1 MEDNI
6 LILPINPET
15 FAVQTYSQEDVNII
29 PSSEVDT
36 AFSQSTDYIE
46 YYVYDDNQNLIF
58 PNNTEELFTYTIK
71 DGHVNLDPIQDLQS
85 LGYDEGNYFI
95 NYYFY
100 KKHLSSSIQENYYIS
115 EISADRTE
123 IRLDSSVISN
133 DSIISSSNDF
143 ISYRESK
150 DYFVDFYLNF
160 GSNNLV
166 IANNI
171 QLDTTVDDNPTVLIK
186 LYEPLP
192 SDLDL
197 KSQCWVIEDLS
208 SAKGYQV
215 KFPIPIFEPQDFSF
229 IAGPNYSLNIK
240 DESGVSSEVATYD
253 TLIGT
258 DITSSQ
264 QQINSLLNE
273 KGINININ
281 YEDRSE
287 YIKFSSALTRLEN
300 FYYKVGLI
308 EGYQNSIASLE
319 SDITGSTTGS
329 IAFSSSKASYQGKLD
344 NIIKNFD
351 NYEYFLYYNSG
362 SASSYPKSSTS
373 KPYTLFST
381 GSATVLN
388 WLGSADPKST
398 YYGGQ
403 ALSASN
409 YDQQNQDW
417 LYFSIP
423 DYLREDPSN
432 QRYELFVDMVGQHF
446 DNIWIYTKDIVNKFD
461 ADNRLDFGISK
472 DLVADAIKDFGVKLY
487 SNNFNTND
495 LFTAFL
501 GITPS
506 GSSFPYNE
514 IQTPSF
520 PVTGQKELILS
531 PISASSDTIPLDNAN
546 KRLYKRIYHN
556 IPYLL
561 KTKGTVAGLK
571 ALITS
576 YGIPDTILR
585 VNEFGDQA
593 LNTTQNWELEQK
605 VFNYKLDLDG
615 SNFMSSSFNTNEEF
629 DYQPTPKTVQL
640 RFQTPGIP
648 TGSVNQLLYTTETN
662 QSALVIEYTGS
673 SQTSGSY
680 SGSRTDLENQY
691 GTVKFYPQGITPGAP
706 TASVYLPIFDGDW
719 WSIQTI
725 VDFDSTD
732 TASLFVANKGDHS
745 ILHQASSS
753 IACTSSFYEGSD
765 WIHFPASQSFS
776 GYEFFSGSL
785 QEIRYWG
792 PAISQSSFN
801 NYVLNPYSCIGN
813 SLNSTP
819 NELAFRAPL
828 GSMLNTSSRSSI
840 HPTVTGSSVTS
851 SFEGSATWNLIED
864 NWDMSY
870 FYWNASSSAHQVD
883 TYFLST
889 SSFATNKESIYL
901 NQVPVGIKNRITDKI
916 TLENN
921 IIPSGD
927 TLSPLVA
934 LEQKSYTTQNYT
946 PNTNY
951 LEVAF
956 SPTNQIDT
964 DIINQIGNFNL
975 GDYIGDPRQVS
986 ESRYNYP
993 DLDSLRDAY
1002 FEKYIHSY
1010 DVRDFIRLI
1019 KFFDN
1024 SLFKMIKDFT
1034 PARTSLSSGV
1044 VVKQHMLERNKL
1056 RATQVSFRDEQ
1067 LSGSVK
1073 PFVQNYNSGS
1083 LYHVSGGAGGVFNTF
1098 NNLTTSPS
1106 GSDGTGANNR
1116 FGVVQDWD
1124 ETIATVFGP
1133 QIYNRDD
1140 QREFYNGEFSGS
1152 SKRTKLQRGE
1162 GVADEDPCSAY
1173 YTWNNIPEYLYRIV
1187 ALSGSDD
1194 EFLVTEL
1201 TGGIPPAFT
1210 GSDMQFAT
1218 TFSVDFLGIITPPTL
1233 SNASIEGNINF
1244 ISSSGGSSPYYEL
1257 IHPSGSPGIYR
1268 TASFDIRI
1276 PNKPLNYSNYNQLIS
1291 VTASALQPTASI
1303 LTFSMITGSASN
1315 SSSGFEVNIYGNI
1328 TPPTV
1333 ETASL
1338 YSNII
1343 YSQSIGNSY
1352 YPAITSSLTR
1362 TAHITASVPYGWYNV
1377 GQLISGSVTDIQENV
1392 DLYTVYLGYSS
1403 SKSSACNN
1411 INNAFRL
1418 DNIILKDA
1426 TAVYAATN
1434 DSLGRILFASA
1445 GYYSDGNIVRYWTG
1459 TEFTTINRCSE
1470 FS

>member
-1 MEDNI
+1 MNDNI
-6 LILPINPET
+6 LILPVDPET
-15 FAVQTYSQEDVNII
+15 FAVQTYSQKDVDII
-29 PSSEVDT
+29 STSEVDT

-46 YYVYDDNQNLIF
+46 YYVYDENQNLIY
-58 PNNTEELFTYTIK
+58 PNNTEELLTYTIK
-71 DGHVNLDPIQDLQS
+71 EGHVNLDPIQDLQR
-85 LGYDEGNYFI
+85 LGFDEGNYFS

-100 KKHLSSSIQENYYIS
+100 RKHLGSSIQENYYIS
-115 EISADRTE
+115 EISANRTE
-123 IRLDSSVISN
+123 IRLSSSTIAN
-133 DSIISSSNDF
+133 DTIISSSNDF
-143 ISYRESK
+143 IEYRENQN
-150 DYFVDFYLNF
+150 YFVDFYLNF
-160 GSNNLV
+160 GLNDLI

-171 QLDTTVDDNPTVLIK
+171 QLDTTVDDDPTILIK

-192 SDLDL
+192 SNIDL

-208 SAKGYQV
+208 TSKGYQV
-215 KFPIPIFEPQDFSF
+215 KFPIPVFEPQDFSF
-229 IAGPNYSLNIK
+229 IAGPNYSLDIK
-240 DESGVSSEVATYD
+240 NESGTDSEVVTYN
-253 TLIGT
+253 TLIGS
-258 DITSSQ
+258 DVTSSQ
-264 QQINSLLNE
+264 QQIQSLLQE
-273 KGINININ
+273 KGININVN

-308 EGYQNSIASLE
+308 EDYQNQIVSLTTN
-319 SDITGSTTGS
+319 ITGSTTGS
-329 IAFSSSKASYQGKLD
+329 LAYSSSKSSYQGKID
-344 NIIKNFD
+344 NILTNLD
-351 NYEYFLYYNSG
+351 QYEYFLYYNSG
-362 SASSYPKSSTS
+362 SESSYPKSTST
-373 KPYTLFST
+373 KPYTLSPT
-381 GSATVLN
+381 GSTEVLN
-388 WLGSADPKST
+388 WLGSANPSNA

-409 YDQQNQDW
+409 YDQENQDW
-417 LYFSIP
+417 LYWSIP
-423 DYLREDPSN
+423 EYLRDDPEN
-432 QRYELFVDMVGQHF
+432 QKYELFVDMIGQHF
-446 DNIWIYTKDIVNKFD
+446 DNIWIYSKDIVNKFD
-461 ADNRLDFGISK
+461 ADNRLDYGISK

-495 LFTAFL
+495 LYEAFL

-506 GSSFPYNE
+506 GSYFP
-514 IQTPSF
+514 S
-520 PVTGQKELILS
+520 TGSEHINTM
-531 PISASSDTIPLDNAN
+531 ISASNDAIPLDDVN

-576 YGIPDTILR
+576 YGIPDTILK

-615 SNFMSSSFNTNEEF
+615 TNYITSSFNTNEEF
-629 DYQPTPKTVQL
+629 DQQPTPKTIQF
-640 RFQTPGIP
+640 RFKTPGIP
-648 TGSVNQLLYTTETN
+648 TGSINQLLYTTETN
-662 QSALVIEYTGS
+662 QSALVLSYTGS
-673 SQTSGSY
+673 NQISGSY
-680 SGSRTDLENQY
+680 SGSITNLENTY
-691 GTVKFYPQGITPGAP
+691 GTVTFYPQGIVADAP
-706 TASVYLPIFDGDW
+706 TASVYLPVFDGGW
-719 WSIQTI
+719 WTIQTS
-725 VDFDSTD
+725 VDYDTTD
-732 TASLFVANKGDHS
+732 IAKLSVANKGDHT
-745 ILHQASSS
+745 ILHKATSS
-753 IACTSSFYEGSD
+753 IACTSSFYEASN
-765 WIHFPASQSFS
+765 WIYFPASQSFS

-792 PAISQSSFN
+792 PEINQSSFN
-801 NYVLNPYSCIGN
+801 NFVLNPYSCVGN
-813 SLNSTP
+813 SVNSTP
-819 NELAFRAPL
+819 NELAFRAAL
-828 GSMLNTSSRSSI
+828 GTMLNTGSRLSI
-840 HPTVTGSSVTS
+840 HPTITGSSITS
-851 SFEGSATWNLIED
+851 SFEGNATWNLMED
-864 NWDMSY
+864 DWDTSY
-870 FYWNASSSAHQVD
+870 FYWNSSDDENQIDSF
-883 TYFLST
+883 YLS
-889 SSFATNKESIYL
+889 SGSFSTNKETTYL

-916 TLENN
+916 TLEDN

-927 TLSPLVA
+927 TLSPLIA
-934 LEQKSYTTQNYT
+934 IEQKSYTSQNYT

-956 SPTNQIDT
+956 SPTNQVDN
-964 DIINQIGNFNL
+964 DIIAQIGNFNL

-986 ESRYNYP
+986 KSDYSYP
-993 DLDSLRDAY
+993 DLDTLRNAY

-1010 DVRDFIRLI
+1010 DVKDFIHLI
-1019 KFFDN
+1019 KYFDN

-1056 RATQVSFRDEQ
+1056 RATQVSYRDEQ
-1067 LSGSVK
+1067 LTGSVK
-1073 PFVQNYNSGS
+1073 PFIQNYNTGA
-1083 LYHVSGGAGGVFNTF
+1083 LYHVSGGAGGFFNPYNSLDF
-1098 NNLTTSPS
+1098 HPS
-1106 GSDGTGANNR
+1106 GSDGTGADNR

-1133 QIYNRDD
+1133 QVYHRDD

-1152 SKRTKLQRGE
+1152 EERVKLQRGSGFE
-1162 GVADEDPCSAY
+1162 DEDPCAPF

-1210 GSDMQFAT
+1210 GSDMEFNP
-1218 TFSVDFLGIITPPTL
+1218 TFSVNTLGIITPPTL
-1233 SNASIEGNINF
+1233 SNASLEGSITY
-1244 ISSSGGSSPYYEL
+1244 ISASGGSSPYYEL

-1276 PNKPLNYSNYNQLIS
+1276 PNQPLEYVNYNQVIS

-1303 LTFSMITGSASN
+1303 LTFSMITGSTAN
-1315 SSSGFEVNIYGNI
+1315 SASGFEVNIYGNI
-1328 TPPTV
+1328 TAPTV

-1338 YSNII
+1338 YGNII
-1343 YSQSIGNSY
+1343 YSESIGNSY

-1377 GQLISGSVTDIQENV
+1377 GELISGSVEDLQENV
-1392 DLYTVYLGYSS
+1392 NLYSVYLGYSS
-1403 SKSSACNN
+1403 IKSTACNN
-1411 INNAFRL
+1411 INNEFRL
-1418 DNIILKDA
+1418 DDITLKEA
-1426 TAVYAATN
+1426 TAIYRATN
-1434 DSLGRILFASA
+1434 DSLGRILFAGS

>member
-6 LILPINPET
+6 LILPIDPET
-15 FAVQTYSQEDVNII
+15 FAVQTYSQEDVDII
-29 PSSEVDT
+29 STSEVDT

-46 YYVYDDNQNLIF
+46 YYVYDENQNLIY
-58 PNNTEELFTYTIK
+58 PNNTEELLTYTIK
-71 DGHVNLDPIQDLQS
+71 EGHVNLDPIQDLQR
-85 LGYDEGNYFI
+85 LGFDEGNYFS

-100 KKHLSSSIQENYYIS
+100 RKHLGSSIQENYYIS

-123 IRLDSSVISN
+123 IRLDSSVIDN
-133 DSIISSSNDF
+133 DIIISSSNDF
-143 ISYRESK
+143 INYRASK

-171 QLDTTVDDNPTVLIK
+171 QLDTTVDDNPTILIK

-192 SDLDL
+192 SNIDL

-208 SAKGYQV
+208 TSKGYQV
-215 KFPIPIFEPQDFSF
+215 KFPIPVFEPQDFTF
-229 IAGPNYSLNIK
+229 IAGPNYSLDIK
-240 DESGVSSEVATYD
+240 NESGTDSEVVTYD
-253 TLIGT
+253 TLVNSN
-258 DITSSQ
+258 ITSST

-273 KGINININ
+273 KGLKINVN

-308 EGYQNSIASLE
+308 ESYQNEIASLE
-319 SDITGSTTGS
+319 SNITGSTTGS
-329 IAFSSSKASYQGKLD
+329 AAFSSSKASYQGKID
-344 NIIKNFD
+344 NIITNLD
-351 NYEYFLYYNSG
+351 GYEYFLYYNSG
-362 SASSYPKSSTS
+362 SQYSYPKSNTT
-373 KPYTLFST
+373 KPYTLYST
-381 GSATVLN
+381 GSSTVLN
-388 WLGSADPKST
+388 WLGSADPSSA

-409 YDQQNQDW
+409 YDQENQDW
-417 LYFSIP
+417 LYWSIP
-423 DYLREDPSN
+423 EYLRDDSEN
-432 QRYELFVDMVGQHF
+432 QKYELFVDMVGQHY
-446 DNIWIYTKDIVNKFD
+446 DNIWVYSKDVVNKFD
-461 ADNRLDFGISK
+461 ADNRLDYGISK

-495 LFTAFL
+495 LYAAFL

-506 GSSFPYNE
+506 GSLFPYTEN
-514 IQTPSF
+514 QTSIF
-520 PVTGQKELILS
+520 PVSEQKELILN
-531 PISASSDTIPLDNAN
+531 PISASSDIIPLDDIN

-576 YGIPDTILR
+576 YGIPDTILDI
-585 VNEFGDQA
+585 NEFGDQA
-593 LNTTQNWELEQK
+593 LNTTENWELEQR

-615 SNFMSSSFNTNEEF
+615 NNFISSSFNTNEEF
-629 DYQPTPKTVQL
+629 FHQPTPKTVQF
-640 RFQTPGIP
+640 RFKTPGIP

-673 SQTSGSY
+673 SLTSGSH
-680 SGSRTDLENQY
+680 SGSIADLENQY
-691 GTVKFYPQGITPGAP
+691 GTVKFYPQGITPNAP

-719 WSIQTI
+719 WTIQTV
-725 VDFDSTD
+725 VDYDSTD
-732 TASLFVANKGDHS
+732 IASLYVANKGDHI

-792 PAISQSSFN
+792 PAISQSSFD
-801 NYVLNPYSCIGN
+801 NYVLNPYSCVGN
-813 SLNSTP
+813 SINSTP
-819 NELAFRAPL
+819 DELAFRAPL

-840 HPTVTGSSVTS
+840 HPKVTGSYSTS
-851 SFEGSATWNLIED
+851 SFEGSATWDLIED
-864 NWDMSY
+864 NWDMAY
-870 FYWNASSSAHQVD
+870 FYWNASSSANQVD
-883 TYFLST
+883 TYYLAT
-889 SSFATNKESIYL
+889 SSFSTNKEAIYL

-934 LEQKSYTTQNYT
+934 LEQKSYTSQNYT

-956 SPTNQIDT
+956 SPSNQVDN
-964 DIINQIGNFNL
+964 DIISQLGNFNL

-986 ESRYNYP
+986 ESRYSYP
-993 DLDSLRDAY
+993 DLDTLRDSY
-1002 FEKYIHSY
+1002 FEKYIKSY
-1010 DVRDFIRLI
+1010 DVKDFVRLI

-1056 RATQVSFRDEQ
+1056 RATQVEFRDEQ
-1067 LSGSVK
+1067 LTGSLK
-1073 PFVQNYNSGS
+1073 PFIQNYNTGA
-1083 LYHVSGGAGGVFNTF
+1083 LYHISGGAGGFFNTF
-1098 NNLTTSPS
+1098 NNLSTSPS
-1106 GSDGTGANNR
+1106 GSDGTGPDNR

-1124 ETIATVFGP
+1124 ETITTVFGP
-1133 QIYNRDD
+1133 QVYHRDD

-1152 SKRTKLQRGE
+1152 EERVKLQRGS
-1162 GVADEDPCSAY
+1162 GFGDEDPCAPF
-1173 YTWNNIPEYLYRIV
+1173 YTWNDIPEYLYRIV

-1210 GSDMQFAT
+1210 GSDMEFAT
-1218 TFSVDFLGIITPPTL
+1218 TFSVNTLGIITPPTL
-1233 SNASIEGNINF
+1233 SNASLEGSITY
-1244 ISSSGGSSPYYEL
+1244 ISASGGSSPYYEL

-1276 PNKPLNYSNYNQLIS
+1276 PNKPLEYVNYNQVIS

-1303 LTFSMITGSASN
+1303 LTFSMITGSTAN
-1315 SSSGFEVNIYGNI
+1315 SASGFEVNIYGNI
-1328 TPPTV
+1328 TAPTV

-1338 YSNII
+1338 YGNIV
-1343 YSQSIGNSY
+1343 YSESIGNSY

-1377 GQLISGSVTDIQENV
+1377 GQLISGSVTDLQENV
-1392 DLYTVYLGYSS
+1392 NLYSVYLGYSS
-1403 SKSSACNN
+1403 IKSTACNN
-1411 INNAFRL
+1411 INNEFRL
-1418 DNIILKDA
+1418 DDVTLKEA
-1426 TAVYAATN
+1426 TAIYRATN
-1434 DSLGRILFASA
+1434 DSLGRILFASS

-1470 FS
+1470 FT